1 MWNMLKSTHP
11 VIFGIGTVECIVS
24 GDKTELVRSCAVGH
38 CSLWSDEPTQQFGS
52 RRQAGG
58 VSGPQAGL
66 VLGAVTETA
75 EGNAEL
81 PPAQEG
87 RTSFRLCL
95 HVWLARM
102 SHVWRSLRVF
112 GRLCV
117 TSCLLFLSLYSS
129 VASLISAPNS
139 ASLDSAIMQT
149 NWKNT
154 MSSCLQSK
162 TSQDKVWQKEQ
173 IWAVAFASYEGVYV
187 SYEGVLVSNRPA
199 ILELV
204 PFSGFG
210 EEHPGVGP
218 L

>member
-1 MWNMLKSTHP
+1 MWNKLKSTHP

-24 GDKTELVRSCAVGH
+24 SDKTELVRSCALGH
-38 CSLWSDEPTQQFGS
+38 CSLWSKEPTQQFGS
-52 RRQAGG
+52 RRQAEG

-112 GRLCV
+112 WQAVCDQL
-117 TSCLLFLSLYSS
+117 SPFPFSLFLCRFTRLR
-129 VASLISAPNS
+129 
-139 ASLDSAIMQT
+139 
-149 NWKNT
+149 
-154 MSSCLQSK
+154 SK
-162 TSQDKVWQKEQ
+162 LCFFGFCHNADKLKKTPCP
-173 IWAVAFASYEGVYV
+173 
-187 SYEGVLVSNRPA
+187 LV
-199 ILELV
+199 
-204 PFSGFG
+204 F
-210 EEHPGVGP
+210 
-218 L
+218 